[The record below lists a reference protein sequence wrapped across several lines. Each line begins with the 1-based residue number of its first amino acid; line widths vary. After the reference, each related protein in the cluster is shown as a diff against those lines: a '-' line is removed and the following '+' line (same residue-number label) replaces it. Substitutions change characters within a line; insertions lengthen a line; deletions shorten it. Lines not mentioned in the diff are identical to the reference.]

1 MITSS
6 WQGRRQTSS
15 RSASQR
21 RIARRPCR
29 APHTAKRIHRPTLSK
44 RVNHRQT
51 PSGKSPSKD
60 RLLSRALKAQL
71 ADRAPDNACEAAH
84 VAKYSSWATGPGLH
98 HRPQIEHA
106 DIAYAR
112 LLFEYCEPAPTQR
125 LAFEAPLDED
135 GNPVPTEQ
143 IHVHFVESE
152 YCKQHPEERGTM
164 TVTPPT
170 QMPPPLIEARLTEP
184 TEAPAPT
191 PPAPMPRPVQYDD
204 PRRDPKS
211 IWFRG

>member
-1 MITSS
+1 MARKKAAKYEVSVTKTERKKTVPRTAYSKTNPS
-6 WQGRRQTSS
+6 PYAFKAGEP
-15 RSASQR
+15 SA
-21 RIARRPCR
+21 
-29 APHTAKRIHRPTLSK
+29 
-44 RVNHRQT
+44 N
-51 PSGKSPSKD
+51 PSGKSLSKD

-84 VAKYSSWATGPGLH
+84 VPNYSSWAQVLASIIV
-98 HRPQIEHA
+98 RKASA